1 MELLDVVL
9 ISLSAASV
17 LAGSLHLYR
26 THESIEQRLNS
37 LFDRL
42 CTLENVPKSDPI
54 IAPIAVEPPAASA
67 VSAPK
72 KRVPRAKKA

>member
-9 ISLSAASV
+9 LSLSLAGV
-17 LAGSLHLYR
+17 LVGSLHLYK

-42 CTLENVPKSDPI
+42 CTLENVPKSEPI
-54 IAPIAVEPPAASA
+54 IAPIPVEPPAAP
-67 VSAPK
+67 APK
-72 KRVPRAKKA
+72 KRVSRAKKA

>member
-9 ISLSAASV
+9 LSLCATVV
-17 LAGSLHLYR
+17 LGALVHFYK

-42 CTLENVPKSDPI
+42 CTLENVPKSEPI
-54 IAPIAVEPPAASA
+54 IAPIPVESPAASA
-67 VSAPK
+67 VPAPK
-72 KRVPRAKKA
+72 KRVSRAKKA